1 MLNLESQILDISEI
15 ESLALKFTNNLKV
28 GDILFLKGELGS
40 GKTTLSRFIINNLH
54 IKKNI
59 LKPDSINSP
68 TFPVLITYNLN
79 SYEIHHY
86 DFYRVKSVKE
96 VEELDFFENFKNSI
110 SIIEWPEILIDLPFK
125 EKHYQINLGLYSATK
140 RKINIQ
146 YFN

>member
-1 MLNLESQILDISEI
+1 MLNLENQILDISEI
-15 ESLALKFTNNLKV
+15 ESLALKLSNNLKL

-54 IKKNI
+54 VKKNI

-96 VEELDFFENFKNSI
+96 IEELDFFENFKNSI
-110 SIIEWPEILIDLPFK
+110 SIIEWPEILIELPFK
-125 EKHYQINLGLYSATK
+125 EKYYLISLDLYSETK
-140 RKINIQ
+140 RKINIK

>member
-1 MLNLESQILDISEI
+1 MLDLENQILDISEI
-15 ESLALKFTNNLKV
+15 ESFALKLSNNLKV

-40 GKTTLSRFIINNLH
+40 GKTTFSRFIINNLH

-68 TFPVLITYNLN
+68 TFPILLSYNLN

-86 DFYRVKSVKE
+86 DFYRIKSLKE
-96 VEELDFFENFKNSI
+96 VEELDFFESFKNSI
-110 SIIEWPEILIDLPFK
+110 SIIEWPEILINLPFK
-125 EKHYQINLGLYSATK
+125 EKHYLINLVLYSETK
-140 RKINIQ
+140 RKINIK

>member
-15 ESLALKFTNNLKV
+15 ELLALKFTNNLKV

-40 GKTTLSRFIINNLH
+40 GKTTFSRFIINNLH

-86 DFYRVKSVKE
+86 DFYRVKSVNE

>member
-1 MLNLESQILDISEI
+1 LLNLESQILDISEI
-15 ESLALKFTNNLKV
+15 ELLALKFTNNLKV

-40 GKTTLSRFIINNLH
+40 GKTTFSRFIINNLH

-125 EKHYQINLGLYSATK
+125 EKYYQINLGLYSATK

>member
-1 MLNLESQILDISEI
+1 MLNLENQILDISQI
-15 ESLALKFTNNLKV
+15 ESLALKLANNLKL

-40 GKTTLSRFIINNLH
+40 GKTTFSRFIINNLY

-59 LKPDSINSP
+59 VSPDSINSP
-68 TFPVLITYNLN
+68 TFPIILSYNLN

-86 DFYRVKSVKE
+86 DFYRIKSLKE

-110 SIIEWPEILIDLPFK
+110 SIIEWPEILINLPFK
-125 EKHYQINLGLYSATK
+125 EKHYLINFYLYSKTK
-140 RKINIQ
+140 RKINIK